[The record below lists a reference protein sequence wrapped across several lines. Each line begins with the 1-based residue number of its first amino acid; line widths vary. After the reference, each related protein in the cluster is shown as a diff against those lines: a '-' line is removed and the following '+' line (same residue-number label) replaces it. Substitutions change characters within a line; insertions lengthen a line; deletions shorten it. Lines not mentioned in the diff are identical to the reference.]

1 MDKIGNIPPHFL
13 YFLNKEGIDIYDFK
27 SSDFTS
33 PNNYDRM
40 IVRFPYGQN
49 SIHIQVIF
57 EPGDP
62 SKPPDFMLLENCLS
76 YMDYSEITKQW
87 NFKDSQ
93 TLYNAL
99 SKIKQLYA
107 DIQEQKLNEVIKIN
121 SNNQHNK
128 YFETVGNI
136 INLIKHNFLTYRL
149 LPKNNHFCDIHLKE
163 QSPSKLEQIE
173 ISYPLDCFIRSRAIN
188 RAPIITLIIPV
199 DYGMKYHVKLNLPH
213 FVSNESISFKSEEY
227 SLLNYQFELNK
238 AQMKI
243 INDFKRMEMREKL
256 IRKII
261 ECNIGF
267 VLEVD
272 TLSFLKLSIYCHLTK
287 TVHNQVEHS
296 QKIKINNPVL
306 LTFNFLLFF
315 IFANDDSGKFEFQV
329 VDMDHLRIQSKKKLD
344 VGATTREINNI
355 LHIVLGQVEDAIQ
368 LRKNRVK

>member
-1 MDKIGNIPPHFL
+1 
-13 YFLNKEGIDIYDFK
+13 
-27 SSDFTS
+27 
-33 PNNYDRM
+33 
-40 IVRFPYGQN
+40 
-49 SIHIQVIF
+49 
-57 EPGDP
+57 
-62 SKPPDFMLLENCLS
+62 
-76 YMDYSEITKQW
+76 
-87 NFKDSQ
+87 
-93 TLYNAL
+93 
-99 SKIKQLYA
+99 
-107 DIQEQKLNEVIKIN
+107 
-121 SNNQHNK
+121 
-128 YFETVGNI
+128 
-136 INLIKHNFLTYRL
+136 
-149 LPKNNHFCDIHLKE
+149 
-163 QSPSKLEQIE
+163 
-173 ISYPLDCFIRSRAIN
+173 
-188 RAPIITLIIPV
+188 
-199 DYGMKYHVKLNLPH
+199 
-213 FVSNESISFKSEEY
+213 
-227 SLLNYQFELNK
+227 
-238 AQMKI
+238 MKI

-344 VGATTREINNI
+344 VGASTREINNI